1 VVPAEELERAAQAAA
16 AHGAVSGVLAAEAR
30 PGRRVYLVA
39 FGDDEPEWLALDAD
53 GAVLD
58 RRDEVRDAA
67 SIVALCELAADVAGG
82 GHLDEL
88 RAELARLK
96 VVEQPPGI
104 EEAEDAALALER
116 TIGAPP
122 RLATPAYLDAIGAAS
137 MELERALGETQS
149 AFTEALRAATATV
162 DVFVKPA
169 ARRYTA
175 PLR

>member
-1 VVPAEELERAAQAAA
+1 MVPAEELEQAALA
-16 AHGAVSGVLAAEAR
+16 AGAHGEVSGVLAAEAR

-39 FGDDEPEWLALDAD
+39 FGESEPEWLALDAD

-67 SIVALCELAADVAGG
+67 SIVAMCELAADVAGG
-82 GHLDEL
+82 GHLEEL

-116 TIGAPP
+116 TIGVPP
-122 RLATPAYLDAIGAAS
+122 RLATPAYLDAIGAAT
-137 MELERALGETQS
+137 MQLERALGEAQS
-149 AFTEALRAATATV
+149 PFTEALRAATGTV
-162 DVFVKPA
+162 DEFVKDVE
-169 ARRYTA
+169 RRYKA